1 MKKVWMSL
9 LLMGLV
15 LSLAACADR
24 TTPEVQT
31 TPPSAEPR
39 PLPQEEIDRVNEAF
53 SPLVEQDGVTYA
65 APVSCFFTCYYDDVK
80 NLDFAD
86 FLYYFPGDGTLSAED
101 EAESDALKALPGYP
115 WGNSPGSV
123 PTHRILRASV
133 DQALERYAGITSAD
147 LDTSGVPYLEEYDA
161 WYTFT
166 SDFGPGCFV
175 CAGGQVDEAAGT
187 ALLWTDEGE
196 DGSRIELALGKDG
209 ENWHIRS
216 HRNTASDK
224 LLELLAG
231 LEGEH
236 IGSVR
241 WYGPNDPLE
250 AEQLADLIRAAAA
263 HPVDHPDLTL
273 NGSDTDIIWTLD
285 CYLAPKDQGAYS
297 EDDAL
302 HLQVGLEENVVEV
315 FGGSNLP
322 RSKVHLE
329 DESLYQLIR
338 TSCDTPDD
346 IDQEA
351 YAACRELTDAYYDA
365 RLAQVGG
372 EGGFVSWELTC
383 FREEDQASALDA
395 KAYTIGAAFRTD
407 PPERAPQLLAGGA
420 YVDSQLRVH
429 GLDWQ
434 ATYLVTIGSQPAGVL
449 RLGEPTDDGPLS
461 HFDSV
466 EALRA
471 ALWTPGEEL

>member
-1 MKKVWMSL
+1 MKRYLALPL
-9 LLMGLV
+9 LLTLV
-15 LSLAACADR
+15 LCGCAA
-24 TTPEVQT
+24 Q
-31 TPPSAEPR
+31 TPPPVSPSPAAEGPR
-39 PLPQEEIDRVNEAF
+39 ALTQEEVDRVNEAF
-53 SPLVEQDGVTYA
+53 SPLAEQDGVTYA
-65 APVSCFFTCYYDDVK
+65 TPVSCFFTCYYDDVK
-80 NLDFAD
+80 NMNFSD

-101 EAESDALKALPGYP
+101 EAESNALKALPGYP
-115 WGNSPGSV
+115 WGNSPESV
-123 PTHRILRASV
+123 PIHRITRASV
-133 DQALERYAGITSAD
+133 DQTLERYAGITSAD
-147 LDTSGVPYLEEYDA
+147 LDTSSVPYLEGYDA

-175 CAGGQVDEAAGT
+175 CTGGQVDEAAGT
-187 ALLWTDEGE
+187 ALLWTDQRE
-196 DGSRIELALGKDG
+196 DGSRIELALKKDG
-209 ENWHIRS
+209 EAWHIRA
-216 HRNTASDK
+216 HRNTADAA

-231 LEGEH
+231 LDGKD
-236 IGSVR
+236 IGSVS
-241 WYGPNDPLE
+241 WYGPNDPPE
-250 AEQLADLIRAAAA
+250 AEELAALIRAAAA
-263 HPVDHPDLTL
+263 HPVDHSDLTL

-285 CYLAPKDQGAYS
+285 CYLAPKNQGAYS

-302 HLQVGLEENVVEV
+302 HLQAGLEENVVEI

-322 RSKVHLE
+322 QGRVHLE
-329 DESLYQLIR
+329 DEALYQLIR

-365 RLAQVGG
+365 RLAQVG
-372 EGGFVSWELTC
+372 ESGFVSWELTC

-395 KAYTIGAAFRTD
+395 KAYTIGAAFRTE
-407 PPERAPQLLAGGA
+407 PPERAPHLLAGGA

-434 ATYLVTIGSQPAGVL
+434 ATYLVTIGGQPAGVL
-449 RLGEPTDDGPLS
+449 RLGEPPAGSPLDG
-461 HFDSV
+461 FDST

>member
-1 MKKVWMSL
+1 MKRYLALPL
-9 LLMGLV
+9 LLTLV
-15 LSLAACADR
+15 LCGCAA
-24 TTPEVQT
+24 Q
-31 TPPSAEPR
+31 TPPPVSPSPAAERPR
-39 PLPQEEIDRVNEAF
+39 ALTQEEIDRVNEAF
-53 SPLVEQDGVTYA
+53 SPLAEQDGVTYA

-80 NLDFAD
+80 NINFSD

-101 EAESDALKALPGYP
+101 EAESNALKALPGYP
-115 WGNSPGSV
+115 WGNSPESV
-123 PTHRILRASV
+123 PIHRITRASV
-133 DQALERYAGITSAD
+133 DQTLERYAGITSAD
-147 LDTSGVPYLEEYDA
+147 LDTSSVPYLEGYDA

-175 CAGGQVDEAAGT
+175 CTGGQVDEAAGT
-187 ALLWTDEGE
+187 ALLWTDQRE
-196 DGSRIELALGKDG
+196 DGSRIELALKKDG
-209 ENWHIRS
+209 EAWHIRA
-216 HRNTASDK
+216 HRNTADDA

-231 LEGEH
+231 LDGKD
-236 IGSVR
+236 IGSVS
-241 WYGPNDPLE
+241 WYGPNDPPE
-250 AEQLADLIRAAAA
+250 AEELAALIRAAAA
-263 HPVDHPDLTL
+263 HPADHSDLTL

-285 CYLAPKDQGAYS
+285 CYLAPKNQGAYS

-322 RSKVHLE
+322 QGRVHLE
-329 DESLYQLIR
+329 DEALYQLIR
-338 TSCDTPDD
+338 TSCDTSDD

-365 RLAQVGG
+365 RLAQVG
-372 EGGFVSWELTC
+372 ESGFVSWELTC
-383 FREEDQASALDA
+383 FREAGQAPALDA
-395 KAYTIGAAFRTD
+395 EAYTIGAAFRTD
-407 PPERAPQLLAGGA
+407 PPERAPHLLAGGA
-420 YVDSQLRVH
+420 YVDSQLRVL

-434 ATYLVTIGSQPAGVL
+434 ATYLVTIGGQPAGVL
-449 RLGEPTDDGPLS
+449 RLEEPTDEGPLS

>member
-1 MKKVWMSL
+1 MRRNAFPAL
-9 LLMGLV
+9 LLA
-15 LSLAACADR
+15 LALCGC
-24 TTPEVQT
+24 TTQ
-31 TPPSAEPR
+31 TPPPASPSPAAETR
-39 PLPQEEIDRVNEAF
+39 PLTQAEIDRVNEAF

-65 APVSCFFTCYYDDVK
+65 TPVSGFFTCYYDDVK
-80 NLDFAD
+80 NMNFAD

-101 EAESDALKALPGYP
+101 EAESNALKALPGYP

-123 PTHRILRASV
+123 PVHRILRVSV
-133 DQALERYAGITSAD
+133 DQTLERYAGITSAD

-166 SDFGPGCFV
+166 SDFGPGMFV

-196 DGSRIELALGKDG
+196 DGSRIELALEKDG
-209 ENWHIRS
+209 EDWHIRS
-216 HRNTASDK
+216 HRNTAADA
-224 LLELLAG
+224 LLEVLAG
-231 LEGEH
+231 LEGED
-236 IGSVR
+236 IGSVS
-241 WYGPNDPLE
+241 WYGHNDPPE
-250 AEQLADLIRAAAA
+250 AEKLAALIRAAAA
-263 HPVDHPDLTL
+263 HPVNSPDLTV
-273 NGSDTDIIWTLD
+273 NSSYADVVWTLD

-297 EDDAL
+297 GEDAL
-302 HLQVGLEENVVEV
+302 YIWAGLEENVVEV

-322 RSKVHLE
+322 QGRVHLE
-329 DESLYQLIR
+329 DEALYQLIR
-338 TSCDTPDD
+338 TSCDTRDD

-372 EGGFVSWELTC
+372 DGSFVSWELTC
-383 FREEDQASALDA
+383 FREEDQAPALDA
-395 KAYTIGAAFRTD
+395 NAYAIGAAFRTD
-407 PPERAPQLLAGGA
+407 PPELALRQLAGGM

-434 ATYLVTIGSQPAGVL
+434 ATYLVTIGGKPAGVL
-449 RLGEPTDDGPLS
+449 WLGELTDDGPLS